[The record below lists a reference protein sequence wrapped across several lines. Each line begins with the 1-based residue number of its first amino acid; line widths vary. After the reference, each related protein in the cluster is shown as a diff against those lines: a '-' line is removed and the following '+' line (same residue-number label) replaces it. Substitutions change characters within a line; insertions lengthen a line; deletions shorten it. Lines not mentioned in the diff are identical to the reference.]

1 MVTDN
6 HTKIRKSSDINN
18 LYIHTHSKKKYMY
31 KYINI

>member
-18 LYIHTHSKKKYMY
+18 LYIHTHSKK
-31 KYINI
+31 NICTNT